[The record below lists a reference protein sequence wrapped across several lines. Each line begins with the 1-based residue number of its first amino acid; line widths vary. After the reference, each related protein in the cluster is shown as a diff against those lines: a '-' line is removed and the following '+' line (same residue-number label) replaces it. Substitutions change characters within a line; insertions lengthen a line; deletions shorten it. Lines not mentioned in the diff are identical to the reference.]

1 MIAKL
6 KLLQL
11 IFFSRRELKKKYIY
25 IFFTLAYPLILS
37 LSQNKSRQYPGV
49 ENAHNL
55 GLNKLK
61 SILNHCSQKLS
72 DLTRLC

>member
-11 IFFSRRELKKKYIY
+11 IFFSRRELKKNIY

-37 LSQNKSRQYPGV
+37 LSQNRSRQYPGV